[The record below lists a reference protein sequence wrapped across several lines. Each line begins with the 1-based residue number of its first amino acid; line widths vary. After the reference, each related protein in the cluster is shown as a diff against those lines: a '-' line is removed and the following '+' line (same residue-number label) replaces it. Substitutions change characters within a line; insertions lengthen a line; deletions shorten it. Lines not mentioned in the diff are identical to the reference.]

1 MVRNDKL
8 EHRIAEELE
17 ALVVRVDLVRVRGRV
32 RVRNPDPTLIPT
44 LTITDRR
51 GT

>member
-8 EHRIAEELE
+8 EHRITEELE
-17 ALVVRVDLVRVRGRV
+17 ALVVRVDLVRVRDRV

-44 LTITDRR
+44 LTITNRR